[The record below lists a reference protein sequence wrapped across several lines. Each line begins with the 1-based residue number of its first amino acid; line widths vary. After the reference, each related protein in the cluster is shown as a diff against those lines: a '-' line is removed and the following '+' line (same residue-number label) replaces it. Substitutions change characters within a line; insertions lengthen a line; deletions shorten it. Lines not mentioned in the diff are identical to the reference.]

1 MRITIPLVLL
11 SVLTTSASAQVTDVM
26 VSSRFGT
33 AERLV
38 ASCRKVA
45 NLDIGNMAAPSKEHY
60 EIGLCSGF
68 IIGVVDAETYSAE
81 VFRALGQ
88 RDLSPQSFRLL
99 TAQTEC
105 LPSTVTVTQLAK
117 VIVKYG
123 DEHPNELHTAAVDF
137 LHGALMSAFPCK

>member
-1 MRITIPLVLL
+1 MRTTVLL
-11 SVLTTSASAQVTDVM
+11 ALLTASVALSAQNTEVM

-45 NLDIGNMAAPSKEHY
+45 NLDVDNMAAPSKEHY

-68 IIGVVDAETYSAE
+68 IIGVVDAETYRAE
-81 VFRALGQ
+81 VFRSLGQ
-88 RDLSPQSFRLL
+88 KDLNPQSFRLL

-105 LPSTVTVTQLAK
+105 IPSTATVTQLAK

-123 DEHPNELHTAAVDF
+123 DDHPNELHAAAIDF

>member
-1 MRITIPLVLL
+1 MQITILFVVLVA
-11 SVLTTSASAQVTDVM
+11 LTSSASAQATEVL

-38 ASCRKVA
+38 DSCRKVA
-45 NLDIGNMAAPSKEHY
+45 NLDVSNMAAPSKEQY

-68 IIGVVDAETYSAE
+68 VMGVVDAETYRIE
-81 VFRALGQ
+81 VFRSLGQ
-88 RDLSPQSFRLL
+88 KDLNPQAFRIL

-105 LPSTVTVTQLAK
+105 IPSSATVIQLAK

-123 DEHPNELHTAAVDF
+123 DDHPNELHTAAIDF